1 MYVQVHGSG
10 GPRGWPQPGCRC
22 ASCLRAGANS
32 SGRAPGRVVVD
43 GLLQLA
49 GPQLTVLAGAGPDE
63 PGGPDGP
70 GGLPPEWDAGSDRE
84 LAGDRV
90 RRLRGGWDVTAPD
103 GARLLAGAGTGSA
116 VTVPPEAHYDIAL
129 LDLPGHPEQLGRL
142 RAQGAVTQETL
153 AGALFADHRV
163 TSERELSRR
172 CRIWRARLMRDG
184 ETLIT
189 PAPAVPGAELR
200 QLPCRTLV
208 LGGAR
213 SGKSAEAEMRVAAE
227 PEVTYVATGHRRT
240 ADPEWAARIEAHR
253 ARRPAWWRTVE
264 SPDLAGILR
273 QADGA
278 VLVDSI
284 TTWLTATMDE
294 CGAWDGGT
302 ASATQLGKRMADLVT
317 AWRQTTAYIVA
328 VSDETG
334 LSVVPETRAGRMF
347 RDELGRLN
355 QILAAESDEFVLVV
369 AGQAMTIGD
378 GMLPRG

>member
-1 MYVQVHGSG
+1 MYVQVQGSG

-22 ASCLRAGANS
+22 ASCLRAGANG
-32 SGRAPGRVVVD
+32 SGRAPGRLVVD

-49 GPQLTVLAGAGPDE
+49 GPQLAVLAGTGPDE
-63 PGGPDGP
+63 ARGPDGP
-70 GGLPPEWDAGSDRE
+70 SGGPPEWDAGTDRE
-84 LAGDRV
+84 LAGYRV
-90 RRLRGGWDVTAPD
+90 RRLPGGWDVTGPD

-116 VTVPPEAHYDIAL
+116 ATVPPEAHYDIAL
-129 LDLPGHPEQLGRL
+129 LDLTGHPEQLGRL
-142 RAQGAVTQETL
+142 RARGAVTQETL
-153 AGALFADHRV
+153 TGALFADHRV

-172 CRIWRARLMRDG
+172 CRIWRARLLRDG
-184 ETLIT
+184 EALIT
-189 PAPAVPGAELR
+189 PAPAGPGAELR
-200 QLPCRTLV
+200 QLPCRALV

-227 PEVTYVATGHRRT
+227 PEVTYVATGH
-240 ADPEWAARIEAHR
+240 ADSGDPEWAARIEAHR
-253 ARRPAWWRTVE
+253 AHRPAWWRTVE
-264 SPDLAGILR
+264 SPDLAEILR

-284 TTWLTATMDE
+284 TTWLTAMMDE
-294 CGAWDGGT
+294 CGAWDGAA
-302 ASATQLGKRMADLVT
+302 ASAARLGKRIADLVA

-369 AGQAMTIGD
+369 AGQAMDIGD
-378 GMLPRG
+378 GMPPCG